1 MGQPL
6 QFSIFYGYP
15 AELVA
20 EWCCVSLR
28 TARALKAG
36 KRRPSRQVAKLFQLH
51 RDRRVLG
58 AEWSGWLVKPGAL
71 VDPDGN
77 ETTRAQLHGYWLVM
91 QYARELARERGPE
104 AAEHFLRL
112 LA

>member
-1 MGQPL
+1 MAVPL
-6 QFSIFYGYP
+6 QFTIFYGYP

-36 KRRPSRQVAKLFQLH
+36 KRKPSPTVAKLFLLH

-58 AEWSGWLVKPGAL
+58 PEWRGWVITPKSI
-71 VDPDGN
+71 VDPDGA
-77 ETTRAQLHGYWLVM
+77 ETSRIQLHGYWLIM
-91 QYARELARERGPE
+91 QYAREIAREQGPE
-104 AAEHFLRL
+104 AFEHFQRL

>member
-6 QFSIFYGYP
+6 QFTIFHGYP

-28 TARALKAG
+28 QARNLKSG
-36 KRRPSRQVAKLFQLH
+36 KVRPSKQVARLFLLH
-51 RDRRVLG
+51 RDRRVLTD
-58 AEWSGWLVKPGAL
+58 EWREWLIKPGAI

-77 ETTRAQLHGYWLVM
+77 ETTRAQLHGYWLIM
-91 QYARELARERGPE
+91 QFAREIARERGPD
-104 AAEHFLRL
+104 AYAESQRL
-112 LA
+112 MA

>member
-6 QFSIFYGYP
+6 QFTIFYGYP

-28 TARALKAG
+28 AAKELKAG
-36 KRRPSRQVAKLFQLH
+36 KRKPSKQVARLFFLH

-58 AEWSGWLVKPGAL
+58 PEWSGWLVKPGSL

-77 ETTRAQLHGYWLVM
+77 ESTRAQLTGYWLIM
-91 QYARELARERGPE
+91 QFARELAREKGPHALE
-104 AAEHFLRL
+104 DFQRL

>member
-1 MGQPL
+1 MAQPL

-28 TARALKAG
+28 AARELKAG
-36 KRRPSRQVAKLFQLH
+36 KRKPSKQVAKLFLLH
-51 RDRRVLG
+51 KDERVLTG
-58 AEWSGWLVKPGAL
+58 KWREWVVRGDTI
-71 VDPDGN
+71 VDPEGRA
-77 ETTRAQLHGYWLVM
+77 TTRAQLQGYWLIM
-91 QYARELARERGPE
+91 QF
-104 AAEHFLRL
+104 AAEIARDSGPDAYQEFQKL